1 MQYKYINVNL
11 TDKNGGTFIAPLLV
25 TGNINTVTVEGNNGL
40 QTNIVKNIYDYTQDT
55 EDTIYTE
62 HTLCYAHINNYY
74 WGGNVGSIN
83 GDYFSYKIPVTEG
96 KTYYLQN
103 IRHNANNEVTALF
116 LTSDGELATS
126 TNVNPINTNLLC
138 ITIPKNV
145 AYIRIPTSANTKQ
158 NVMVLEDVNEAL
170 SNYIPYGN
178 CITDYSVLIRDN
190 QVGYTNLKQDVK
202 PHRFYGAKVNTL
214 GDSLTEPGMWQ
225 EKLKD
230 LMGFA
235 EIRNYGVGG
244 TTVTSARGEGEST
257 FRDRASLMDDDAD
270 LIIVF
275 TSINDNGA
283 AMGTK
288 DSVDV
293 STIGGAG
300 NVLASM
306 LREKYPTATIVF
318 TSHPHLH
325 WNPWAGNASDMYQE
339 VCKEYGIPFCDI
351 LRTSN
356 IDGRNEVANKYFFTD
371 GIHLTDAGF
380 ERIAQTIAG
389 FLKTI

>member
-1 MQYKYINVNL
+1 M
-11 TDKNGGTFIAPLLV
+11 
-25 TGNINTVTVEGNNGL
+25 E
-40 QTNIVKNIYDYTQDT
+40 YDHLHP
-55 EDTIYTE
+55 TI
-62 HTLCYAHINNYY
+62 
-74 WGGNVGSIN
+74 
-83 GDYFSYKIPVTEG
+83 
-96 KTYYLQN
+96 
-103 IRHNANNEVTALF
+103 
-116 LTSDGELATS
+116 
-126 TNVNPINTNLLC
+126 
-138 ITIPKNV
+138 
-145 AYIRIPTSANTKQ
+145 
-158 NVMVLEDVNEAL
+158 
-170 SNYIPYGN
+170 
-178 CITDYSVLIRDN
+178 
-190 QVGYTNLKQDVK
+190 K
-202 PHRFYGAKVNTL
+202 PHRWYGAKVNTL
-214 GDSLTEPGMWQ
+214 GDSLTAPGKWQ

-257 FRDRASLMDDDAD
+257 FRDRAPSMSDDAD

-283 AMGTK
+283 SMGDAKST
-288 DSVDV
+288 DV

-300 NVLASM
+300 NVLATM
-306 LREKYPTATIVF
+306 LRSKYPTATIVF

-325 WNPWAGNASDMYQE
+325 WNDWAGKSADMYKK
-339 VCKEYGIPFCDI
+339 VCELHGIPFCDI

-356 IDGRNEVANKYFFTD
+356 IDGRNEVANKHFFTD